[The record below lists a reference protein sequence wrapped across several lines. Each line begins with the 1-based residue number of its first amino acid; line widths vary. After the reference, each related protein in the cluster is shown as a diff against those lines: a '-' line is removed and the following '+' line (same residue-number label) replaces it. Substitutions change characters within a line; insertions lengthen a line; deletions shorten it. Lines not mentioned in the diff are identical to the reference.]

1 MSFTVFLYDVIVQL
15 YMRQKLIM
23 DGKAIAVR
31 FLILMHKLQHDI
43 KIVVKQSVL
52 RWNALLPFTVK
63 TRINHESKKK
73 RI

>member
-1 MSFTVFLYDVIVQL
+1 M
-15 YMRQKLIM
+15 KLRNKNVLIFGGGSGI
-23 DGKAIAVR
+23 GKAIAVR
-31 FLILMHKLQHDI
+31 LLILMHKLQHDI